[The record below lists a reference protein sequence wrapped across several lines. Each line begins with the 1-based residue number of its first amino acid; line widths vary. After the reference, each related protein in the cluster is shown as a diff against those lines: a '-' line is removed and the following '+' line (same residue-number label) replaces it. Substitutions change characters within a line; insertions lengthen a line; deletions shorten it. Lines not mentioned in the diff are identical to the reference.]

1 MSISRHQAVGAYRR
15 WQPADFDAD
24 GTAPSS
30 PDADPAAHTGE
41 GPGPAA
47 IAPASAPA
55 APEPPPPAPEL
66 PPDFRLPTAEEIERM
81 HEEVRRA
88 GFEEG
93 RREGLAEGL
102 ESGRREGYQEGR
114 AQAVRETERLAQL
127 VASLDAAIQALDAE
141 IAEEI
146 MALAIE
152 MARRMVRL
160 TLAEHPETILDT
172 VHRALL
178 ELPQGH
184 AQIHLNPDDLGLV
197 REHIGDQLTHGG
209 HRLSEDAR
217 LQRGECRIEGQGILV
232 DATLQTRWRRVLESI
247 GHHDAAW
254 NPEDAPADAD
264 EQAGDTRD
272 GSSAAGEGGR
282 RRGEAPP
289 A

>member
-1 MSISRHQAVGAYRR
+1 
-15 WQPADFDAD
+15 
-24 GTAPSS
+24 
-30 PDADPAAHTGE
+30 
-41 GPGPAA
+41 
-47 IAPASAPA
+47 
-55 APEPPPPAPEL
+55 
-66 PPDFRLPTAEEIERM
+66 M

-114 AQAVRETERLAQL
+114 SQAQREAGRLAQL
-127 VASLDAAIQALDAE
+127 VGSLDAAIQALDAE

-197 REHIGDQLTHGG
+197 REHIGEQLAHGG
-209 HRLSEDAR
+209 HRLSEDPR

-254 NPEDAPADAD
+254 NPEDAPANAD
-264 EQAGDTRD
+264 ER
-272 GSSAAGEGGR
+272 AGEATDEGGG
-282 RRGEAPP
+282 RRGEAPS